1 MRFQIRHFVLLFA
14 GAALLASTGCS
25 AADRDFNA
33 VVSAVEHKYSVH
45 AQRIP
50 MMGLVSVCAS
60 VKTHGGVRG
69 LHVAQFDNLR
79 GMDGKDLYPLLRSRL
94 GDDWQPFVTEVS
106 GGKNRDGDQSV
117 ILVRPD
123 GSSMGM
129 MIANYDHGE
138 LDLVGM
144 EMNGT
149 ALSKWLHDQEQQH
162 HHSAHQDN
170 ASGN

>member
-1 MRFQIRHFVLLFA
+1 MRFRMSRFVLL
-14 GAALLASTGCS
+14 LLGSTLLVSTGCS
-25 AADRDFNA
+25 AADHDFNS

-50 MMGLVSVCAS
+50 MMTLVSIFAS
-60 VKTHGGVRG
+60 LKTHGGVRG
-69 LHVAQFDNLR
+69 LRVAQFDNVH

-94 GDDWQPFVTEVS
+94 GEEWQPFVTEVG
-106 GGKNRDGDQSV
+106 GGKNRRGDQSV

-129 MIANYDHGE
+129 MIADYDHGE

-149 ALSKWLHDQEQQH
+149 ALSKWLHDPERQH
-162 HHSAHQDN
+162 HASHPGN
-170 ASGN
+170 VSGN

>member
-1 MRFQIRHFVLLFA
+1 MRFQMKQFVLLLL
-14 GAALLASTGCS
+14 GSALLVSTGCS
-25 AADRDFNA
+25 AADHDFNS

-50 MMGLVSVCAS
+50 MMTLVSIFAS
-60 VKTHGGVRG
+60 LKTHGGVRG
-69 LHVAQFDNLR
+69 LRVAQFDNMR

-94 GDDWQPFVTEVS
+94 GDEWQPFVTEVS
-106 GGKNRDGDQSV
+106 GGQNRGGDQSV

-129 MIANYDHGE
+129 MIADYDHGE

-144 EMNGT
+144 EMNGA
-149 ALSKWLHDQEQQH
+149 ALSKWLHDPERQK
-162 HHSAHQDN
+162 HSSHPGN
-170 ASGN
+170 AWGD

>member
-1 MRFQIRHFVLLFA
+1 MRFQMKQIAFVLL
-14 GAALLASTGCS
+14 GSALLVSTGCS
-25 AADRDFNA
+25 AADHDFNS

-50 MMGLVSVCAS
+50 MMTLVSIFAGL
-60 VKTHGGVRG
+60 KTHGGVRS
-69 LHVAQFDNLR
+69 LRVAEFDNLH

-94 GDDWQPFVTEVS
+94 GDEWQPFVTEVS
-106 GGKNRDGDQSV
+106 GGTNHGGDQSV

-129 MIANYDHGE
+129 MIADYDHGE

-144 EMNGT
+144 EMNGA
-149 ALSKWLHDQEQQH
+149 ALSKWLHDPEQQH
-162 HHSAHQDN
+162 RSSHPGN
-170 ASGN
+170 ASGD